1 MYLQSAQFNLARSK
15 KKALWNSLADDASLV
30 TTKASLSK
38 EPAGRGLVQAVLR
51 DAKEGESLVSNER
64 GKEPYDWRRHGLIS
78 VSDTQEPLILLA
90 IIANGLRRDVQE
102 GGGLVRE
109 KVKLWSHHQVA
120 LCIHNINSQCF
131 THQKHEFH
139 YSLFIQFQS
148 CEIFINEYFD
158 PPHPTN
164 SLPTPSSIHLPSS
177 ASYSLLFTWIIITNS
192 ST

>member
-1 MYLQSAQFNLARSK
+1 M
-15 KKALWNSLADDASLV
+15 
-30 TTKASLSK
+30 
-38 EPAGRGLVQAVLR
+38 QAVLR

-148 CEIFINEYFD
+148 CEIFINEYFGESKIISI
-158 PPHPTN
+158 PPSEISFRFTLAYITSITT
-164 SLPTPSSIHLPSS
+164 SLSALP
-177 ASYSLLFTWIIITNS
+177 IPGKQVPQS
-192 ST
+192 STWWLYSISPHSTGGVHTMYLKENLGQLISHFGTYI